1 MSSAVWLWGEY
12 HCLSFVS
19 TRHCTVIFQ
28 KVSFLGLRQLLHK
41 HSLTSILMSICCCCH
56 FHALEKETT
65 THSSVPARRIPGTGE
80 PGGLPSMGSHRGG
93 HDWSDLPAVHN
104 PGSLIHLSP
113 DFCSMSS
120 SFVAVQLTLGF
131 TSTIQEFG
139 LRSPAPGVQ
148 PGHSLKAVSWVSGR
162 AHFVFHVLWVAVLC
176 CLVYSVW
183 KTGYFMFS
191 IFFILRVVFGVWV
204 RFQGSWW
211 LCITPSLPEAK
222 DTFCVPMFNIQFN
235 KRCINLYSNV
245 FY

>member
-41 HSLTSILMSICCCCH
+41 HSLTSILMSIWGRPV
-56 FHALEKETT
+56 
-65 THSSVPARRIPGTGE
+65 HS
-80 PGGLPSMGSHRGG
+80 
-93 HDWSDLPAVHN
+93 
-104 PGSLIHLSP
+104 PGSLIRLSL
-113 DFCSMSS
+113 DFCSVDS
-120 SFVAVQLTLGF
+120 SFLAVQLTFGF
-131 TSTIQEFG
+131 TSTIQD
-139 LRSPAPGVQ
+139 LASDP
-148 PGHSLKAVSWVSGR
+148 HSWCAAWTLSEGRKLGQGSAHLFSHVSR
-162 AHFVFHVLWVAVLC
+162 VAVLC